1 MSCMGWVT
9 GRSGNGFQPLPGRA
23 GLGSLQ
29 MRVGRGSDWVTLVP
43 GHVGSLLSASGSRRE
58 EKAPPPPPFPHD
70 VRRSRCATS
79 SSPSPSYPPRHP
91 LPRRSTARPS
101 RISRPPPP
109 WPPPGVASGG
119 DPCWGCAGAI
129 PTTFLAP
136 HTLYFIP

>member
-1 MSCMGWVT
+1 MGFNRYRA
-9 GRSGNGFQPLPGRA
+9 GPGRVGFTA
-23 GLGSLQ
+23 NAGWARVGLGYPGPWAR
-29 MRVGRGSDWVTLVP
+29 RVAAVRFRLPQRGK
-43 GHVGSLLSASGSRRE
+43 GHAAG
-58 EKAPPPPPFPHD
+58 PPPPPFPHD